1 MANEYVTED
10 YKNRLRTSAR
20 IGRDQGTCKRAF
32 KCSELDIT
40 DNNN

>member
-1 MANEYVTED
+1 MANEYVTEN

-20 IGRDQGTCKRAF
+20 IGRDEGTCKKVF
-32 KCSELDIT
+32 TCSELDTT